1 VSTVVDIEPDL
12 HSVTAVLG
20 IELRCDV
27 LNELFSGETDRTAE
41 VTCALARGHGGVH
54 GLAECVKKFND
65 GVVVGCLW
73 VGKANLCVCVWC
85 VCVCVCVCVRARVCV
100 RACVRVCVR
109 VCVCVCACVCVCVRV
124 CACVCVCVCV
134 RARVCVWSS

>member
-1 VSTVVDIEPDL
+1 MVDIEPDL

-54 GLAECVKKFND
+54 GLAKCVKKFDN

-73 VGKANLCVCVWC
+73 VGKANLCVCVCVRVC
-85 VCVCVCVCVRARVCV
+85 VCVCVCVCVRARVV
-100 RACVRVCVR
+100 VLIVVMRWWREER
-109 VCVCVCACVCVCVRV
+109 R
-124 CACVCVCVCV
+124 
-134 RARVCVWSS
+134 RME